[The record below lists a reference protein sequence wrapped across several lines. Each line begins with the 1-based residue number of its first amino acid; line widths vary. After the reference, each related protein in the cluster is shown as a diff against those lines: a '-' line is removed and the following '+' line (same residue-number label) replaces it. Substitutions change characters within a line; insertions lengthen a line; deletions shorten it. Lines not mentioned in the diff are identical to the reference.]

1 MTYEDDGIEIIEDN
15 NKIEIIDD
23 FLSHDDY
30 TNLLNIMSGDMFPWH
45 IGEAVTH
52 NKLDIEDKY
61 NWQLYH
67 MFCYP
72 PAVMNY
78 DTMPILQPLYAKL
91 NPSSLIKVKANCNF
105 VTEKIVEHGLH
116 IDVAELGNICTT
128 AVYYL
133 NSNNGYTGFEDGTKV
148 PSVGNRL
155 VKFPTYMKH
164 TGTSCTDE
172 KNRLVI
178 NINYLER
185 KSEFAVG

>member
-1 MTYEDDGIEIIEDN
+1 LTYEDDGIEIIEDN

-45 IGEAVTH
+45 IGEAVTD
-52 NKLDIEDKY
+52 NNLDIEDKY

-72 PAVMNY
+72 PTVMNY

-116 IDVAELGNICTT
+116 IT
-128 AVYYL
+128 
-133 NSNNGYTGFEDGTKV
+133 
-148 PSVGNRL
+148 
-155 VKFPTYMKH
+155 
-164 TGTSCTDE
+164 
-172 KNRLVI
+172 
-178 NINYLER
+178 
-185 KSEFAVG
+185 